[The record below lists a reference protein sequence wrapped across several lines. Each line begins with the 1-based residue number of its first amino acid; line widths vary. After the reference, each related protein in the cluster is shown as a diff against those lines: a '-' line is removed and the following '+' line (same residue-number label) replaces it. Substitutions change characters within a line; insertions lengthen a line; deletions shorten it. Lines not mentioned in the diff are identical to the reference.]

1 MRTPSP
7 SRAAAAARPLS
18 PDSFSVPASVVVL
31 TVRDRARLLARVA
44 FPRRRGRLRLT
55 KTAAEL
61 ESHLKS
67 TLVDAVIIDIGT
79 TTDDTWR
86 AVEYVRDFPSIPFF
100 ALTTLR
106 PTDTS
111 AVARCAAAEV
121 AEFLVEGVDDVA
133 LRALVLHD
141 GYSAR
146 FARAI
151 GEPPP
156 ALRVL
161 LPLQLAA
168 WRILVAYAGRP
179 VRTDTIAA
187 ALGVTREHLSRAF
200 GTDGTANLK
209 RLIDLVR
216 LISAAELSKNPG
228 FDVGD
233 VASILEFASSS
244 HLSTTA
250 QRIVGTR
257 PASLARL
264 RTIDLVE
271 RFVKGRTRSRG

>member
-1 MRTPSP
+1 MRNNSRGAASATPPSP
-7 SRAAAAARPLS
+7 DAV
-18 PDSFSVPASVVVL
+18 SVPASIIVFA
-31 TVRDRARLLARVA
+31 VRERARTIARAA
-44 FPRRRGRLRLT
+44 FPRRRCRLHLT
-55 KTAAEL
+55 KTSKDL
-61 ESHLKS
+61 EHHLKS
-67 TLVDAVIIDIGT
+67 TLVDAVVVDVSA

-86 AVEYVRDFPSIPFF
+86 AVETVRDFPSIPFY

-106 PTDTS
+106 PTDAG
-111 AVARCAAAEV
+111 AVARCAGAEV
-121 AEFLVEGVDDVA
+121 ADIIVEGVDDA
-133 LRALVLHD
+133 AMRALVLSD
-141 GYSAR
+141 GYSTR
-146 FARAI
+146 FAKALHT
-151 GEPPP
+151 PPP
-156 ALRVL
+156 ALRIL
-161 LPLQLAA
+161 QPLQLSA
-168 WRILVAYAGRP
+168 WRILIAYAGRP

-200 GTDGTANLK
+200 GALGTANLK

-216 LISAAELSKNPG
+216 LLSAAELAKNPG

-233 VASILEFASSS
+233 VAAILEFASSS

-264 RTIDLVE
+264 RTVDLVD

>member
-1 MRTPSP
+1 MRTP
-7 SRAAAAARPLS
+7 RARVAAPATPPS
-18 PDSFSVPASVVVL
+18 PDAVSVPASIVVL
-31 TVRDRARLLARVA
+31 AVRERARMLARVA
-44 FPRRRGRLRLT
+44 FPRRRSRLRLA
-55 KTAAEL
+55 KTSAEL
-61 ESHLKS
+61 EHHLKT
-67 TLVDAVIIDIGT
+67 TLVDAVVLDIGA

-86 AVEYVRDFPSIPFF
+86 AVEAVRDFPSIPFF
-100 ALTTLR
+100 ALTTMR

-133 LRALVLHD
+133 IRSLVLQD
-141 GYSAR
+141 GYSGR
-146 FARAI
+146 FARALR
-151 GEPPP
+151 EPPP
-156 ALRVL
+156 ALRL
-161 LPLQLAA
+161 LQPLQLAA

-187 ALGVTREHLSRAF
+187 ALAVTREHLSRAF
-200 GTDGTANLK
+200 GTGGTANLK

-216 LISAAELSKNPG
+216 LISAAELAKNPG

>member
-1 MRTPSP
+1 MSSPPRGAAPAPLPSTD
-7 SRAAAAARPLS
+7 AV
-18 PDSFSVPASVVVL
+18 SVPATIL
-31 TVRDRARLLARVA
+31 LFAARDRARAIARAA
-44 FPRRRGRLRLT
+44 FPRRRCRL
-55 KTAAEL
+55 
-61 ESHLKS
+61 HLAKSSADVDTHLRS
-67 TLVDAVIIDIGT
+67 TLVDAVILDLGAIT
-79 TTDDTWR
+79 EDTWR
-86 AVEYVRDFPSIPFF
+86 AVEFVRDFPSIPFF

-106 PTDTS
+106 PSDAS
-111 AVARCAAAEV
+111 ALARCAAAEV
-121 AEFLVEGVDDVA
+121 ADLVVEGVDDTV
-133 LRALVLHD
+133 LRPLVLRS

-146 FARAI
+146 FAAALR
-151 GEPPP
+151 EPPP
-156 ALRVL
+156 VLRITQ
-161 LPLQLAA
+161 PLQLSA

-200 GTDGTANLK
+200 GTDDTANLK

-216 LISAAELSKNPG
+216 LLSAAELSKNPG
-228 FDVGD
+228 FDIGD
-233 VASILEFASSS
+233 VATVLEFASSS

>member
-1 MRTPSP
+1 LHLTK
-7 SRAAAAARPLS
+7 S
-18 PDSFSVPASVVVL
+18 PDDFDAV
-31 TVRDRARLLARVA
+31 
-44 FPRRRGRLRLT
+44 
-55 KTAAEL
+55 
-61 ESHLKS
+61 LKS
-67 TLVDAVIIDIGT
+67 TLVYAAMIDVSAP
-79 TTDDTWR
+79 TDDTWR
-86 AVEYVRDFPSIPFF
+86 AVDAVRDFPSIPFF

-106 PTDTS
+106 PSD
-111 AVARCAAAEV
+111 AVAIARCASAEIADV
-121 AEFLVEGVDDVA
+121 LVEGVDDSV
-133 LRALVLHD
+133 LRSIVLSQ

-146 FARAI
+146 FAEALSD
-151 GEPPP
+151 PPP
-156 ALRVL
+156 SLQL
-161 LPLQLAA
+161 THPLQLAA
-168 WRILVAYAGRP
+168 WRALVAYGGRV

-200 GTDGTANLK
+200 GTVGTANLK

-216 LISAAELSKNPG
+216 LISAAELSKNAG

-233 VASILEFASSS
+233 VATILEFASSS

-264 RTIDLVE
+264 RTVDLVD